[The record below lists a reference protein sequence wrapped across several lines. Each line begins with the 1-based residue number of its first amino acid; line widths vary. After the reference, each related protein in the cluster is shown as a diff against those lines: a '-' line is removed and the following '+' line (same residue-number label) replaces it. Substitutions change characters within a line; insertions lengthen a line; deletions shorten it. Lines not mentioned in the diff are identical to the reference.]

1 MHWSKHVA
9 DLNARSV
16 DQFTSRSMLAAGSS
30 EGARRQP
37 AAAAGSDAPPP
48 RQHKVRRRIG
58 AALVV
63 GLVSVGSAAAAVRVS
78 GGDGD
83 PPAAPRPAEE
93 RLVTQI
99 SAYVYEAGG
108 VGTISPRQADC
119 VARHIVD
126 RVGADRLAELDVATQ
141 LEDPGKPPLVF
152 GTDAQDAFRESFTCF
167 GDDVLMAFMAAT
179 VQTAGKVG
187 PEQAAC
193 TVQGWMDEIGR
204 TALIDLYTVLST
216 EGAAN
221 LSAEQNDVL
230 LSVAAG
236 CATP

>member
-1 MHWSKHVA
+1 MPGV
-9 DLNARSV
+9 
-16 DQFTSRSMLAAGSS
+16 GSS
-30 EGARRQP
+30 EGVRRP
-37 AAAAGSDAPPP
+37 AVAAAGPDGTPP
-48 RQHKVRRRIG
+48 RQRKGLRQLG

-63 GLVSVGSAAAAVRVS
+63 GLVSVGSAVAAVRVTG

-93 RLVTQI
+93 RLVSQI

-108 VGTISPRQADC
+108 IGTISPGQADC

-126 RVGADRLAELDVATQ
+126 RVGADRLSELDVATQ
-141 LEDPGKPPLVF
+141 LEDPSKPPLVF
-152 GTDAQDAFRESFTCF
+152 GTDAQDAFRESFRCF
-167 GDDVLMAFMAAT
+167 GDEVLMAFMAAT

-187 PEQAAC
+187 PEQAVC

-236 CATP
+236 CAPAPAPAATP